1 MGSDKKGITYLSY
14 FGILALVPFLTE
26 KNDEFVQFHA
36 KQGLNLFIIEFAAA
50 MIFNVIR
57 VILAFASDN
66 LFLIM
71 LSIGIGFISMIIYII
86 FFVVSII
93 GIVNVSKGER
103 TPLPVVGSIQII
115 K

>member
-36 KQGLNLFIIEFAAA
+36 KQGLNLFILEFAAT
-50 MIFNVIR
+50 ILFNVIR
-57 VILAFASDN
+57 VALLLSSDSLVMVILVGA
-66 LFLIM
+66 
-71 LSIGIGFISMIIYII
+71 IGFISLIVYIL

-93 GIVNVSKGER
+93 GIVNVSKGAQ
-103 TPLPVVGSIQII
+103 TPLPVVGSLQII